1 MGLILVVNLHGQI
14 NSSAPVRKALNEL
27 WVAKKFSA
35 SVVPDDAPTVGM
47 LRLCKD
53 YVAWCPVEEGLLGD
67 LLKKRG
73 MVSSNRTLD
82 QASIKELGYKKHE
95 DLAAKMVKDQVRLSA
110 VKGVLPFFRLAPPK
124 GGFRQSLRRQST
136 ERGILG
142 NNPKLEEIVR
152 RMI

>member
-1 MGLILVVNLHGQI
+1 MGLILVVNLHGMI

-35 SVVPDDAPTVGM
+35 SVVPDDAATVGM
-47 LRLCKD
+47 LKLCKD
-53 YVAWCPVEEGLLGD
+53 YVAWSPVEEDLLSD

-73 MVSSNRTLD
+73 RVSASRTLD
-82 QASIKELGYKKHE
+82 AASLKELGYKKHE
-95 DLAAKMVKDQVRLSA
+95 DLAAKMMEEQMRLSA
-110 VKGVLPFFRLAPPK
+110 VKGVLPYFRLAPPK
-124 GGFRQSLRRQST
+124 GGFRMSLRRQST
-136 ERGILG
+136 ERGLLG

>member
-1 MGLILVVNLHGQI
+1 MGLLLVVNLHGQI

-35 SVVPDDAPTVGM
+35 SVVTDDGPTVGM

-53 YVAWCPVEEGLLGD
+53 YVAWSTVDEGLLGD

-73 MVSSNRTLD
+73 RVSATRALD
-82 QASIKELGYKKHE
+82 QASLKQMGFKNHE
-95 DLAAKMVKDQVRLSA
+95 DMAAKMVKQQMRLSA
-110 VKGVLPFFRLAPPK
+110 MEGVLPFFRLAPPK
-124 GGFRQSLRRQST
+124 GGFRLSLRRQST
-136 ERGILG
+136 EKGLLG
-142 NNPKLEEIVR
+142 NNPKLEGIVR